1 MSAAYLNSL
10 PEVKN
15 KFGVEIEND
24 EKVVFFAKLNLFGTA
39 PGRLLGT
46 DNSEFTLTNKRI
58 YANNGAGIWSFEI
71 PDDIVSYEVV
81 DKGKFIFKEHY
92 HLIMLNKTIA
102 FGDGLSE
109 TLDGFRFYFK
119 KNDEKKFG
127 EIMNNL
133 MS

>member
-1 MSAAYLNSL
+1 MNTSYLNSL

-15 KFGVEIEND
+15 RFGVDVEDD
-24 EKVVFFAKLNLFGTA
+24 EKVIFAVKLNLFGTA

-81 DKGKFIFKEHY
+81 NKGKFIFKEHY
-92 HLIMLNKTIA
+92 HLIMLNKTIS
-102 FGDGLSE
+102 FGNDLSE
-109 TLDGFRFYFK
+109 TLNGFRFYFK
-119 KNDEKKFG
+119 KTDEKKF
-127 EIMNNL
+127 EDIMNNL